1 MLGFGGA
8 GWGPHRPLS
17 LPPLTPQALWL
28 LYLFIILG
36 VTAEKL

>member
-1 MLGFGGA
+1 MGVRGGD
-8 GWGPHRPLS
+8 PTDPS
-17 LPPLTPQALWL
+17 LLPSLTPQALWL

>member
-1 MLGFGGA
+1 MLRFGGA
-8 GWGPHRPLS
+8 GTPLT
-17 LPPLTPQALWL
+17 LPLASLTPQALWL

>member
-1 MLGFGGA
+1 M
-8 GWGPHRPLS
+8 GPCGEDL
-17 LPPLTPQALWL
+17 LTPLTPQALWL